1 MRRVRES
8 LSSGLYICDKGGAC
22 GAYVAEGE
30 SVMTEEHF
38 VIIGNG
44 PAGNQAAF
52 TLREKLP
59 DARITMMDKEIV
71 RCYKPNLLPEY
82 IAGKVTEEK
91 LFVSPFE
98 LYKSSGIKL
107 RLGQK
112 VVDVNFENREIT
124 LDHKEIIRF
133 SGLILALGGKP
144 RIPEPLLPYRDLM
157 FTLKTIGD
165 AKHWIQNLGKVESVL
180 IIGGDLT
187 SFAVA
192 KALLHLR
199 KEVRFI
205 LNEDAFW
212 PVRYNNEIYEQ
223 AAHQLTQ
230 KGVEVLACRKVKGIG
245 RLSEHVLQVQV
256 DDREIEAGMVGA
268 FFGLLPDVKFLARSG
283 IQMERGILVDEYLNI
298 GFEGVYAA
306 GDCAQVY
313 HPGIRDYWI
322 SIGYDNAVNL
332 GRIAALN
339 MAGEKVQADVEP
351 ESIFFVER
359 IRANISWWMEF

>member
-1 MRRVRES
+1 MR
-8 LSSGLYICDKGGAC
+8 
-22 GAYVAEGE
+22 
-30 SVMTEEHF
+30 EEHF

-59 DARITMMDKEIV
+59 DARITMMDKERL

-82 IAGKVTEEK
+82 IAGKVTEDK
-91 LFVSPFE
+91 LYVSPLE
-98 LYKSSGIKL
+98 LYKSKGIKL

-112 VVDVNFENREIT
+112 VVDVNLENKEIT

-133 SGLILALGGKP
+133 SGLILAVGGKP
-144 RIPEPLLPYRDLM
+144 RIPEPLLPCKDLM
-157 FTLKTIGD
+157 FTLKTIAD
-165 AKHWIQNLGKVESVL
+165 ARRWIQEMDKVDSVL

-192 KALLHLR
+192 KALLHLG
-199 KEVRFI
+199 KGVRFI
-205 LNEDAFW
+205 LDEEAFW
-212 PVRYNNEIYEQ
+212 PVRYNKEVYEQ

-230 KGVEVLACRKVKGIG
+230 KGVEVLACRKLKGVG
-245 RLSEHVLQVQV
+245 RVSEQVLQVQV
-256 DDREIEAGMVGA
+256 DDRKIESGMVGA
-268 FFGLLPDVKFLARSG
+268 FFGLLPDVKFLTQSG
-283 IQMERGILVDEYLNI
+283 LQIERGVLADEYLNT

-306 GDCAQVY
+306 GDCAEIY
-313 HPGIRDYWI
+313 HPEIRDYWV

-339 MAGEKVQADVEP
+339 LVGGKVQVDVEP

>member
-1 MRRVRES
+1 
-8 LSSGLYICDKGGAC
+8 
-22 GAYVAEGE
+22 
-30 SVMTEEHF
+30 MTEEHF

-59 DARITMMDKEIV
+59 DARITMIDKERL
-71 RCYKPNLLPEY
+71 RCYKPNLLPEH
-82 IAGKVTEEK
+82 IAGKVSEDK
-91 LFVSPFE
+91 LYVSPLE
-98 LYKSSGIKL
+98 LYQSKGIKL

-112 VVDVNFENREIT
+112 VVDVNLENKEIT
-124 LDHKEIIRF
+124 LDHKEVIRF
-133 SGLILALGGKP
+133 SGLVLAVGGKP

-157 FTLKTIGD
+157 FTLKTIAD
-165 AKHWIQNLGKVESVL
+165 AKRWIRELDKVESVL

-192 KALLHLR
+192 KALLHLG

-205 LNEDAFW
+205 LDEDAFW
-212 PVRYNNEIYEQ
+212 PVRYNKEIYEQ

-230 KGVEVLACRKVKGIG
+230 KGVEVLACRKLKGIG

-256 DDREIEAGMVGA
+256 DDRKIESGMVGA
-268 FFGLLPDVKFLARSG
+268 FFGLLPDVKFLTRSG
-283 IQMERGILVDEYLNI
+283 LQIERGVLVDEYLNT

-306 GDCAQVY
+306 GDCAEIY
-313 HPGIRDYWI
+313 HPEIRDYWV

-339 MAGEKVQADVEP
+339 MAGGKVQADVEP

>member
-1 MRRVRES
+1 MR
-8 LSSGLYICDKGGAC
+8 
-22 GAYVAEGE
+22 
-30 SVMTEEHF
+30 EEHL

-44 PAGNQAAF
+44 PAGTQAAF
-52 TLREKLP
+52 TLREKRP
-59 DARITMMDKEIV
+59 DARITMMDKE
-71 RCYKPNLLPEY
+71 RLKCYKPNLLPEY
-82 IAGKVTEEK
+82 IAGKVPEDK
-91 LFVSPFE
+91 LYVSPLE
-98 LYKSSGIKL
+98 LYKSKGIKL

-112 VVDVNFENREIT
+112 VVDVNLENKEIT

-133 SGLILALGGKP
+133 SGLILAVGGKP
-144 RIPEPLLPYRDLM
+144 RIPEPLHPYKDLM
-157 FTLKTIGD
+157 FTLKTIAD
-165 AKHWIQNLGKVESVL
+165 ARRWIQELDKVDSVL

-192 KALLHLR
+192 KALLHVG

-212 PVRYNNEIYEQ
+212 PVRYNKEIYEQ

-230 KGVEVLACRKVKGIG
+230 KGVEVLACRKLKGVG
-245 RLSEHVLQVQV
+245 RLSEQVLQVQV
-256 DDREIEAGMVGA
+256 DDRKIESGMVGA
-268 FFGLLPDVKFLARSG
+268 FFGLLPDVKFLTQSG
-283 IQMERGILVDEYLNI
+283 LQIERGVLADEYLNT

-306 GDCAQVY
+306 GDCAEIY
-313 HPGIRDYWI
+313 HPEIRDYWV

-339 MAGEKVQADVEP
+339 LVGGKVQVDVEP

>member
-1 MRRVRES
+1 
-8 LSSGLYICDKGGAC
+8 
-22 GAYVAEGE
+22 
-30 SVMTEEHF
+30 MTEEHF

-44 PAGNQAAF
+44 PAGNQAAI
-52 TLREKLP
+52 TLREKVP
-59 DARITMMDKEIV
+59 EARITMIDRENV

-82 IAGKVTEEK
+82 VAGSVSEDE
-91 LFVSPFE
+91 LYVSPLGF
-98 LYKSSGIKL
+98 YKSKDIKL

-112 VVDVNFENREIT
+112 VVDVNFTKKEIT

-133 SGLILALGGKP
+133 SGLILAVGGRP
-144 RIPEPLLPYRDLM
+144 RIPEPLLPFEDLM
-157 FTLKTIGD
+157 LTLKTITD
-165 AKHWIQNLGKVESVL
+165 ARRWIQKLTEVESVL

-192 KALLHLR
+192 KALLHLG
-199 KEVRFI
+199 KKVNFI

-212 PVRYNNEIYEQ
+212 PLRYNDEVYEE
-223 AAHQLTQ
+223 AAHKLTL
-230 KGVEVLACRKVKGIG
+230 KGIEVLACRKLKGVV
-245 RLSEHVLQVQV
+245 RRSEHSFQVQV
-256 DDREIEAGMVGA
+256 DDQKIEAGLVGA
-268 FFGLLPDVKFLARSG
+268 FFGLVPDVRFLAHSG
-283 IQMERGILVDEYLNI
+283 LQIERGVLVDEYLNS

-313 HPGIRDYWI
+313 HPEIRDYWV

-339 MAGEKVQADVEP
+339 LAGGKVQADVAP
-351 ESIFFVER
+351 ESIFCVEG

>member
-1 MRRVRES
+1 
-8 LSSGLYICDKGGAC
+8 
-22 GAYVAEGE
+22 
-30 SVMTEEHF
+30 MTEEHF

-59 DARITMMDKEIV
+59 DARITMMDKERL

-82 IAGKVTEEK
+82 IVGKVPEEK
-91 LFVSPFE
+91 LYVSPLE
-98 LYKSSGIKL
+98 LYKSKGIKL

-112 VVDVNFENREIT
+112 VVDVNLENKEIT
-124 LDHKEIIRF
+124 LDHKEVIRF
-133 SGLILALGGKP
+133 SGLILAVGGKP
-144 RIPEPLLPYRDLM
+144 RIPEPLLPYKDLM
-157 FTLKTIGD
+157 FTLKTIAD
-165 AKHWIQNLGKVESVL
+165 ARRWIRELDKVESVL

-192 KALLHLR
+192 KALLHLG
-199 KEVRFI
+199 KKVRFI

-212 PVRYNNEIYEQ
+212 PVRYTKEIYEQ

-230 KGVEVLACRKVKGIG
+230 KGVEVLACRKLKGMG

-256 DDREIEAGMVGA
+256 DDRKIESAMVGA
-268 FFGLLPDVKFLARSG
+268 FFGLLPDVKFLTQSG
-283 IQMERGILVDEYLNI
+283 LQIERGVLVDEYLNT

-306 GDCAQVY
+306 GDCAEIY
-313 HPGIRDYWI
+313 HPEIRDYWV

-339 MAGEKVQADVEP
+339 LVGGKVQVDVEP

>member
-1 MRRVRES
+1 
-8 LSSGLYICDKGGAC
+8 
-22 GAYVAEGE
+22 
-30 SVMTEEHF
+30 MTEEHF

-59 DARITMMDKEIV
+59 DARITMMDKERL

-82 IAGKVTEEK
+82 IAGKVPEEK
-91 LFVSPFE
+91 LYVSPFE
-98 LYKSSGIKL
+98 LYKSKGIKL

-112 VVDVNFENREIT
+112 VVDVNLENKEIT
-124 LDHKEIIRF
+124 LDHKEVIRF
-133 SGLILALGGKP
+133 SGLILAVGGKP
-144 RIPEPLLPYRDLM
+144 RIPEPLLPYKDLM
-157 FTLKTIGD
+157 FTLKTIAD
-165 AKHWIQNLGKVESVL
+165 ARRWIRELDKVESVL

-192 KALLHLR
+192 KALLHLG
-199 KEVRFI
+199 KKVRFI

-212 PVRYNNEIYEQ
+212 PVRYTKEIYEQ

-230 KGVEVLACRKVKGIG
+230 KGVEVLACRKLKGMG

-256 DDREIEAGMVGA
+256 DDRKIESAMVGA
-268 FFGLLPDVKFLARSG
+268 FFGLLPDVKFLAHSG
-283 IQMERGILVDEYLNI
+283 LQIERGVLVDEYLNT

-306 GDCAQVY
+306 GDCAEIY
-313 HPGIRDYWI
+313 HPEIRDYWV

-339 MAGEKVQADVEP
+339 LVGGKVQVDVEP

>member
-1 MRRVRES
+1 MR
-8 LSSGLYICDKGGAC
+8 
-22 GAYVAEGE
+22 
-30 SVMTEEHF
+30 EEHF

-59 DARITMMDKEIV
+59 DARITMIDKESV
-71 RCYKPNLLPEY
+71 GCYKPNLLPEY
-82 IAGKVTEEK
+82 IAGKVSEEK
-91 LFVSPFE
+91 LYVSPFE
-98 LYKSSGIKL
+98 LYKSKGIKL

-112 VVDVNFENREIT
+112 VVDVNLENREIT

-144 RIPEPLLPYRDLM
+144 RIPEPLLPYKDLM
-157 FTLKTIGD
+157 FTLKTIAD
-165 AKHWIQNLGKVESVL
+165 ARRWIRELDKVESVL
-180 IIGGDLT
+180 IIGGDLI

-199 KEVRFI
+199 KKVRFI

-212 PVRYNNEIYEQ
+212 PVRYNKEIYEQ

-230 KGVEVLACRKVKGIG
+230 KGVEVLACRKLKGMG
-245 RLSEHVLQVQV
+245 RLSEQVLQVQV
-256 DDREIEAGMVGA
+256 DDRKIKSGMVGA
-268 FFGLLPDVKFLARSG
+268 FFGLLPDVKFLAHSG
-283 IQMERGILVDEYLNI
+283 LQIERGVLVDEYLNI

-313 HPGIRDYWI
+313 HPEIRDYWV

-339 MAGEKVQADVEP
+339 LVGGKVQVELEP

-359 IRANISWWMEF
+359 IKANISWWMEF

>member
-1 MRRVRES
+1 
-8 LSSGLYICDKGGAC
+8 
-22 GAYVAEGE
+22 
-30 SVMTEEHF
+30 MTEEHF
-38 VIIGNG
+38 VIVGNG

-59 DARITMMDKEIV
+59 EARITMFDRERV
-71 RCYKPNLLPEY
+71 RCYKPNLLPDY
-82 IAGKVTEEK
+82 LSGKLTEKK
-91 LFVSPFE
+91 LYVSPLD
-98 LYKSSGIKL
+98 LYKSKGIKL

-112 VVDVNFENREIT
+112 VVDVNFENREII
-124 LDHKEIIRF
+124 LDHKEVIRF
-133 SGLILALGGKP
+133 SGLILAAGGTP
-144 RIPEPLLPYRDLM
+144 RIPEPLLPYEDLM

-165 AKHWIQNLGKVESVL
+165 ARRWIQGLDKVESVL

-199 KEVRFI
+199 KNVSFI

-212 PVRYNNEIYEQ
+212 PARYNSEVYEQ

-230 KGVEVLACRKVKGIG
+230 KGVKVLACRKIKGIV
-245 RLSEHVLQVQV
+245 RQSKSSFQVAV
-256 DDREIEAGMVGA
+256 DDRKIEAGIVGA
-268 FFGLLPDVKFLARSG
+268 FFGLVPDVKFLAHSG
-283 IQMERGILVDEYLNI
+283 LQIERGVLVDEYLNI
-298 GFEGVYAA
+298 GLEGVYAA

-313 HPGIRDYWI
+313 HPGIRDYWV

-339 MAGEKVQADVEP
+339 LAGERVQADLEP

>member
-1 MRRVRES
+1 
-8 LSSGLYICDKGGAC
+8 
-22 GAYVAEGE
+22 
-30 SVMTEEHF
+30 MTEEHF

-52 TLREKLP
+52 TLRERLP
-59 DARITMMDKEIV
+59 DARITIMDKERL

-82 IAGKVTEEK
+82 IAGKVSEED
-91 LFVSPFE
+91 LYVSPFD
-98 LYKSSGIKL
+98 LYRSKGIKL

-112 VVDVNFENREIT
+112 VVDVNFENKEIT

-133 SGLILALGGKP
+133 SGLILAVGGKP
-144 RIPEPLLPYRDLM
+144 RIPEPLLPYKDLM
-157 FTLKTIGD
+157 FTLKTMGD
-165 AKHWIQNLGKVESVL
+165 ARRWIQDLNKVSSVL

-192 KALLHLR
+192 KSLLHLR
-199 KEVRFI
+199 KQVRFI

-212 PVRYNNEIYEQ
+212 PVRYNKEIYEQ

-230 KGVEVLACRKVKGIG
+230 KGVEVLACRKLKGMG

-256 DDREIEAGMVGA
+256 DDRKIESGMVGA
-268 FFGLLPDVKFLARSG
+268 FFGLVPDVKFLTHSG
-283 IQMERGILVDEYLNI
+283 LHIERGVLVDEYLNT
-298 GFEGVYAA
+298 GFEGIYAA
-306 GDCAQVY
+306 GDCAEVY
-313 HPGIRDYWI
+313 HPEIRDYWI
-322 SIGYDNAVNL
+322 SIGHDNAVNL

-339 MAGEKVQADVEP
+339 MAGGKVQADVEP
-351 ESIFFVER
+351 ESIFFVKG

>member
-1 MRRVRES
+1 MR
-8 LSSGLYICDKGGAC
+8 
-22 GAYVAEGE
+22 
-30 SVMTEEHF
+30 EEHF

-59 DARITMMDKEIV
+59 DARITMMDKERL

-82 IAGKVTEEK
+82 VAGKVPEEK
-91 LFVSPFE
+91 LYVSPLEF
-98 LYKSSGIKL
+98 YKSKGIKL

-112 VVDVNFENREIT
+112 VVDVNLENKEIT

-133 SGLILALGGKP
+133 SGLILAVGGKP
-144 RIPEPLLPYRDLM
+144 RIPEPLLPYKHLM
-157 FTLKTIGD
+157 FTLKTIAD
-165 AKHWIQNLGKVESVL
+165 ARHWIQELDKVDSVL

-192 KALLHLR
+192 KALLHLG
-199 KEVRFI
+199 KKVRFI
-205 LNEDAFW
+205 LDEDAFW
-212 PVRYNNEIYEQ
+212 PVRYNKEIYEQ

-230 KGVEVLACRKVKGIG
+230 KGVEVLACRKLKGVG
-245 RLSEHVLQVQV
+245 RLSEKVLQVQV
-256 DDREIEAGMVGA
+256 DDRKIESGMVGA
-268 FFGLLPDVKFLARSG
+268 FFGLIPDVKFLNQSG
-283 IQMERGILVDEYLNI
+283 LQIERGVLADEYLNT

-306 GDCAQVY
+306 GDCAEIY
-313 HPGIRDYWI
+313 HPGIRDYWV

-339 MAGEKVQADVEP
+339 MVGGKVQVDVEP

>member
-1 MRRVRES
+1 MS
-8 LSSGLYICDKGGAC
+8 Q
-22 GAYVAEGE
+22 
-30 SVMTEEHF
+30 EHF
-38 VIIGNG
+38 VIIGSG

-59 DARITMMDKEIV
+59 DARITMIDKESAG
-71 RCYKPNLLPEY
+71 CYKPNLLPEY
-82 IAGKVTEEK
+82 IAGKVSEEK
-91 LFVSPFE
+91 LYVSPFE
-98 LYKSSGIKL
+98 LYKSKGIKL

-112 VVDVNFENREIT
+112 VVDVNLGNREIT
-124 LDHKEIIRF
+124 LDHKEFIRF
-133 SGLILALGGKP
+133 SGLILAVGGKP
-144 RIPEPLLPYRDLM
+144 RIPEPLLPYKDLM

-165 AKHWIQNLGKVESVL
+165 ARRWIQELDKVESVL
-180 IIGGDLT
+180 VIGGDLT

-199 KEVRFI
+199 KKVRFI

-212 PVRYNNEIYEQ
+212 PVRYNKEIYEQ

-230 KGVEVLACRKVKGIG
+230 KGVEVLACRKLKGMG

-256 DDREIEAGMVGA
+256 DDRKIESGMVGA
-268 FFGLLPDVKFLARSG
+268 FFGLLPDVRFLAHSG
-283 IQMERGILVDEYLNI
+283 LQIERGVLVDEYLNI
-298 GFEGVYAA
+298 GFEGIYAA

-313 HPGIRDYWI
+313 HPEIRDYWV

-339 MAGEKVQADVEP
+339 MAGGKVQADVEP

>member
-1 MRRVRES
+1 
-8 LSSGLYICDKGGAC
+8 
-22 GAYVAEGE
+22 
-30 SVMTEEHF
+30 MTEEHF

-59 DARITMMDKEIV
+59 EARITMMDKEGL

-82 IAGKVTEEK
+82 IAGKVPEEK
-91 LFVSPFE
+91 LYVSPLE
-98 LYKSSGIKL
+98 LYKSKGIKL

-112 VVDVNFENREIT
+112 VVDVNLENKEIT
-124 LDHKEIIRF
+124 LDHKEVIRF
-133 SGLILALGGKP
+133 SGLILAVGGKP
-144 RIPEPLLPYRDLM
+144 RIPEPLLPYKHLM
-157 FTLKTIGD
+157 FTLKTIAD
-165 AKHWIQNLGKVESVL
+165 ARRWIRELDKVESVL

-192 KALLHLR
+192 KALLHLG
-199 KEVRFI
+199 KKVRFI

-212 PVRYNNEIYEQ
+212 PVRYTKEIYEQ

-230 KGVEVLACRKVKGIG
+230 KGVEVLACRKLKGMG

-256 DDREIEAGMVGA
+256 DDRKIESAMVGA
-268 FFGLLPDVKFLARSG
+268 FFGLLPDVKFLAHSG
-283 IQMERGILVDEYLNI
+283 LQIERGVLVDEYLNT

-306 GDCAQVY
+306 GDCAEIY
-313 HPGIRDYWI
+313 HPEIRDYWV

-339 MAGEKVQADVEP
+339 LVGGKVQVDVEP

>member
-1 MRRVRES
+1 MR
-8 LSSGLYICDKGGAC
+8 
-22 GAYVAEGE
+22 
-30 SVMTEEHF
+30 EEHF

-59 DARITMMDKEIV
+59 DARITMMDKERL

-82 IAGKVTEEK
+82 VAGNVPEEK
-91 LFVSPFE
+91 LYVSPLEF
-98 LYKSSGIKL
+98 YKSKGIKL

-112 VVDVNFENREIT
+112 VVDVNLENKEIT

-133 SGLILALGGKP
+133 SGLILAVGGKP
-144 RIPEPLLPYRDLM
+144 RIPEPLLPYKHLM
-157 FTLKTIGD
+157 FTLKTIAD
-165 AKHWIQNLGKVESVL
+165 ARHWIQELDKVDSVL

-192 KALLHLR
+192 KALLHLG
-199 KEVRFI
+199 KKVRFI
-205 LNEDAFW
+205 LDEDAFW
-212 PVRYNNEIYEQ
+212 PVRYNKEIYEQ

-230 KGVEVLACRKVKGIG
+230 KGVEVLACRKLKGVG
-245 RLSEHVLQVQV
+245 RLSEKVLQVQV
-256 DDREIEAGMVGA
+256 DDRKIESGMVGA
-268 FFGLLPDVKFLARSG
+268 FFGLIPDVKFLNQSG
-283 IQMERGILVDEYLNI
+283 LQIERGVLADEYLNT

-306 GDCAQVY
+306 GDCAEIY
-313 HPGIRDYWI
+313 HPGIRDYWV

-339 MAGEKVQADVEP
+339 MVGGKVQVDVEP

>member
-1 MRRVRES
+1 MR
-8 LSSGLYICDKGGAC
+8 
-22 GAYVAEGE
+22 
-30 SVMTEEHF
+30 EEHF

-59 DARITMMDKEIV
+59 DARITMMDKERL

-82 IAGKVTEEK
+82 IAGKVPEEK
-91 LFVSPFE
+91 LYVSPLE
-98 LYKSSGIKL
+98 LYKSKGIKL

-112 VVDVNFENREIT
+112 VVDVNLENKEIT

-133 SGLILALGGKP
+133 SGLILAVGGKP
-144 RIPEPLLPYRDLM
+144 RIPEPLLPYKDLM
-157 FTLKTIGD
+157 FTLKTIAD
-165 AKHWIQNLGKVESVL
+165 ARRWIRELDKVESIL

-192 KALLHLR
+192 KALLHLG

-212 PVRYNNEIYEQ
+212 PVRYNKEIYEQ

-230 KGVEVLACRKVKGIG
+230 KGVEVLACRKLKGVG
-245 RLSEHVLQVQV
+245 RLSEQVLQVQV
-256 DDREIEAGMVGA
+256 DDRKIESGMVGA
-268 FFGLLPDVKFLARSG
+268 FFGLLPDVKFLTQSG
-283 IQMERGILVDEYLNI
+283 LQIERGVLADEYLNT

-306 GDCAQVY
+306 GDCAEIY
-313 HPGIRDYWI
+313 HPEIRDYWV

-339 MAGEKVQADVEP
+339 LVGGKVQVNVEP